1 MSSTESGA
9 LQGLACVAG
18 RFSFR
23 SLSRLYPPGLMSDR
37 ASSVS
42 FRVGPPSP
50 ASPAA
55 GFLKENHP
63 PFLPS
68 DQIPQTPASPP
79 LMSVSAQSH
88 ASNFASSQ
96 ASPSQA
102 TSQPA
107 NLSSPPSSTPM
118 STQVSQQPTLSTT
131 NSFPT
136 PASSVSGHLVGNDS
150 EHADK
155 LMGAGMQESGEIT
168 MAETNTALTQP
179 AEHARTD
186 HDRQFEGID
195 PGTGIRDFANTDR
208 HHPVKDEDAMDLD
221 SKNEATASLD
231 NGGLSLDSLQR
242 EFTSAYHLCKSCK
255 SSPISIL
262 AAAVEKRFAPHA
274 LLIDVFWD

>member
-1 MSSTESGA
+1 MA
-9 LQGLACVAG
+9 LCRQPVL
-18 RFSFR
+18 FSVIYPD
-23 SLSRLYPPGLMSDR
+23 SIPPGLMSDR

-168 MAETNTALTQP
+168 MAETNTTLTQP

-195 PGTGIRDFANTDR
+195 PGTGIRDFANIDG
-208 HHPVKDEDAMDLD
+208 HQPVKDGGAMDLD

-262 AAAVEKRFAPHA
+262 AAAVEKRFAPCTS
-274 LLIDVFWD
+274 I